1 LGHVEEADMTI
12 FCDFPCRPPAPR
24 RGPRAS
30 HQELEMLEN
39 STKDHG
45 MR

>member
-1 LGHVEEADMTI
+1 MLLRMYGADMI
-12 FCDFPCRPPAPR
+12 FCDFSCRPPAPR
-24 RGPRAS
+24 RSQRVSRKG
-30 HQELEMLEN
+30 LEVIEN